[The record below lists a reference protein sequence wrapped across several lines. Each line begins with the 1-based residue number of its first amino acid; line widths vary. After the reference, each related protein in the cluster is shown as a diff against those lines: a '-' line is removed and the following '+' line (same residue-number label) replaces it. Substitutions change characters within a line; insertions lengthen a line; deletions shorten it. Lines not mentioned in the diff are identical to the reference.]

1 MEQEKWNLKTDLREM
16 IPGFHDLPEYFKERV
31 PVFKHE
37 LINIKEYEE
46 NDFEKYTKLTAMMLK
61 AFKYAFEENLE
72 VVLRVF
78 LLAIKEAEKE
88 ESLDTL
94 IYYGEIYLKYI
105 ELTNSQLKEE
115 DIREE
120 IRKLDGKG
128 DVTMGILEQIEER
141 GIKKGI
147 QKGIKEGEI
156 KTAKNSLKLGIPL
169 EQVAQISELTLE
181 EVKKIKRELEK

>member
-1 MEQEKWNLKTDLREM
+1 
-16 IPGFHDLPEYFKERV
+16 
-31 PVFKHE
+31 
-37 LINIKEYEE
+37 
-46 NDFEKYTKLTAMMLK
+46 MMLK

-147 QKGIKEGEI
+147 QKGIQKGIKEGKI